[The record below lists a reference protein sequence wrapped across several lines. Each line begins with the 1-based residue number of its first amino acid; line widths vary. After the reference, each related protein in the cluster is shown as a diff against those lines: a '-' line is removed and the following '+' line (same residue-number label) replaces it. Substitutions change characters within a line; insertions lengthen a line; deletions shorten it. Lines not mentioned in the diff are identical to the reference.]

1 MAFTRKHLLS
11 LEGVTRDE
19 IESVFDVADSL
30 KEILSRPIK
39 KVPPLRGKSVCT
51 LFFEP
56 STRTRT
62 SFEMAA
68 KMLSAD
74 TQSITMATSAVVK
87 GESFKDT
94 ILTLESL
101 AFDMFIIRHKSAG
114 APLYLTQLSDARV
127 INAGDGMHAHPT
139 QGLLDLYTIR
149 EQRGSLEGLTV
160 AIVGDIAHSRVA
172 RCDYYGLTTMGAKVR
187 FVAPPTLLPAEVEKL
202 PGIAVYHNVEEGIR
216 DADIVYVLR
225 IQRERLESGL
235 LPSTRE
241 YAETFGIDRKRLALA
256 KPDALVMHP
265 GPMNRGVE
273 IMPDVADG
281 VQSLITTQVTNGLVV
296 RMALLFLML
305 GGSYDEVAS

>member
-1 MAFTRKHLLS
+1 MAFLRKHLLS
-11 LEGVTRDE
+11 MRDVTREE
-19 IESVFDVADSL
+19 IETVFETADSL

-74 TQSITMATSAVVK
+74 TQSIVAAASSLTK

-94 ILTLESL
+94 VLTLESM
-101 AFDMFIIRHKSAG
+101 AFDLFVIRHRSAG
-114 APLYLTQLSDARV
+114 APWFLTQLIDARV

-139 QGLLDLYTIR
+139 QGLLDMYTIR
-149 EQRGSLEGLTV
+149 EHRGALAGLTI

-172 RCDYYGLTTMGAKVR
+172 RCDFYGLTTMGAKVR
-187 FVAPPTLLPAEVEKL
+187 FVAPPTLLPAEVERL
-202 PGIAVYHNVEEGIR
+202 GVEVHHDLVSGLRGADVVYI
-216 DADIVYVLR
+216 LR
-225 IQRERLESGL
+225 IQRERLESAL
-235 LPSTRE
+235 LPSLRE
-241 YAETFGIDRKRLALA
+241 YAETFGIDRKRLSLA

-281 VQSLITTQVTNGLVV
+281 VSSLITNQVTNGLVI

-305 GGSYDEVAS
+305 GGTYDEVAS

>member
-1 MAFTRKHLLS
+1 M
-11 LEGVTRDE
+11 
-19 IESVFDVADSL
+19 
-30 KEILSRPIK
+30 
-39 KVPPLRGKSVCT
+39 
-51 LFFEP
+51 
-56 STRTRT
+56 
-62 SFEMAA
+62 
-68 KMLSAD
+68 
-74 TQSITMATSAVVK
+74 
-87 GESFKDT
+87 
-94 ILTLESL
+94 
-101 AFDMFIIRHKSAG
+101 
-114 APLYLTQLSDARV
+114 
-127 INAGDGMHAHPT
+127 INAGDGMPAHPT

>member
-11 LEGVTRDE
+11 MQGVARDE
-19 IESVFDVADSL
+19 IETIFEVADSL

-68 KMLSAD
+68 KILSAD
-74 TQSITMATSAVVK
+74 TQSIAASTSSLVK

-94 ILTLESL
+94 VLTLESMG
-101 AFDMFIIRHKSAG
+101 FDLFVIRHKSAG
-114 APLYLTQLSDARV
+114 AAQFLTQLTDARV

-139 QGLLDLYTIR
+139 QGLLDMYTIR
-149 EQRGSLEGLTV
+149 EHLGGLEGLTV

-172 RCDYYGLTTMGAKVR
+172 RCDFFGMTTMGAKVR
-187 FVAPPTLLPAEVEKL
+187 FVGPTTLMPAEVERL
-202 PGIAVYHNVEEGIR
+202 GVEVYHDLEPGLHG
-216 DADIVYVLR
+216 ADIVYVLR

-241 YAETFGIDRKRLALA
+241 YAETFGINMKRLALA
-256 KPDALVMHP
+256 KPNALVMHP

-281 VQSLITTQVTNGLVV
+281 VRSVITDQVTNGLVI

-305 GGSYDEVAS
+305 GGTYDEVAS

>member
-11 LEGVTRDE
+11 MQDVARDE
-19 IESVFDVADSL
+19 IETVFQTADSL
-30 KEILSRPIK
+30 REILSRPIK

-74 TQSITMATSAVVK
+74 TQSVTMATSSVVK

-94 ILTLESL
+94 VLTLESM
-101 AFDMFIIRHKSAG
+101 AFDLFVVRHRSAG
-114 APLYLTQLSDARV
+114 AAQFLTRITDARV

-139 QGLLDLYTIR
+139 QALLDMYTIR
-149 EQRGSLEGLTV
+149 EHRDRLAGMTI

-172 RCDYYGLTTMGAKVR
+172 RCDYHGMTTMGAVVR
-187 FVAPPTLLPAEVEKL
+187 FVGPRTLMPAQVERMGVEVHHDL
-202 PGIAVYHNVEEGIR
+202 RTGLAGADVVYI
-216 DADIVYVLR
+216 LR
-225 IQRERLESGL
+225 IQQERLESAL
-235 LPSTRE
+235 LPSLRE

-281 VQSLITTQVTNGLVV
+281 VRSLITNQVTNGLIV

-305 GGSYDEVAS
+305 GGTYEEVAS